1 MNAMATFILIAG
13 GWQGGWVYQEVA
25 HLLTTESHRALT
37 VTLSGLGDVPAPTA
51 NLGTYIGE
59 VVDVI
64 KAQRD
69 GVILVGQSYG
79 GMVVSGVADAE
90 PSRIRALVY
99 VDAYVP
105 DNGDSVWSLTTPR
118 FRDMFIAGAKA
129 DGLNCMPPPNMDPR
143 CRPHPMGT
151 FLQAISLGGRWQD
164 VPRKTYVGAH
174 GWQGSPFLGLYQ
186 RLSGDPEWSTVSLDC
201 GHNVARLQ
209 PEALT
214 RILLAQV

>member
-25 HLLTTESHRALT
+25 DLLTTEGHRVLA

-51 NLGTYIGE
+51 NLDTHIGE
-59 VVDVI
+59 IVDVI

-151 FLQAISLGGRWQD
+151 FLQAISLGGRWHD

-214 RILLAQV
+214 KILLAQV

>member
-13 GWQGGWVYQEVA
+13 GWQGGWVFQEVA
-25 HLLTTESHRALT
+25 DLLTTEGHRALP

-51 NLGTYIGE
+51 NLDTHIGE
-59 VVDVI
+59 IVDVI

-151 FLQAISLGGRWQD
+151 FLQAISLGGRWHD

-214 RILLAQV
+214 KILLAQV